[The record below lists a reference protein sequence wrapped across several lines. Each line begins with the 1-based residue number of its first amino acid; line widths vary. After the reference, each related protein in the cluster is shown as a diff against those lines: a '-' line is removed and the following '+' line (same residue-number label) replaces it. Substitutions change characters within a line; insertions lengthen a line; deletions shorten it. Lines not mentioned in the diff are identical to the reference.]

1 MAVKTDPLILGMS
14 HQNLASVAVFS
25 YLELDGGCHSAL
37 FLEPLV
43 GLPGALQVSGHG
55 GSGGVGLA

>member
-14 HQNLASVAVFS
+14 LQNLESVTVS
-25 YLELDGGCHSAL
+25 ICLELDGSCHSAL

-55 GSGGVGLA
+55 GSGGVGLT